1 MIITIGVAMLI
12 PGIVLLILGGAM
24 SASFVQERV
33 SSATL
38 EVADEDGQ
46 GDLGFIIFVE
56 AIPGDNNWNGIHD
69 YCERITVNAVH
80 SGLDY

>member
-1 MIITIGVAMLI
+1 
-12 PGIVLLILGGAM
+12 M

-80 SGLDY
+80 SEAGLLIHGPRSTFKLC